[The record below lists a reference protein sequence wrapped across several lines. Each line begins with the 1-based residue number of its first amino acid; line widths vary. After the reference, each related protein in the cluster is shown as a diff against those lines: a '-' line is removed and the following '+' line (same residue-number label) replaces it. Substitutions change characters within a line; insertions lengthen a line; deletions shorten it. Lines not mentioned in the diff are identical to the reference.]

1 VDYLDTLVAAGCTRP
16 EWWVVRFDGDA
27 PVARAALWALPG
39 GVVPTNIVLIETDW
53 ADDALAAGRELMTAV
68 HERAVVLGAGSL
80 EHTIDSPAVP
90 AQYQE
95 HPEARVRLLEES
107 GYVLLRDGLRWLLAS
122 PTPQDESPLRFRSLP
137 EVGEEAFVD
146 AIAASFEG
154 TADSELQHDIA
165 DHGVRGAAR
174 QYLHDHQALDHRPEW
189 FELGYAEDG
198 ALAGVI
204 MGARNP
210 TSAVI
215 AYVGVVPGQRGRGF
229 AAPLVRRG
237 TERLLAAGAR
247 EIRGDCDREN
257 VAMAKAFQRAGYEQ
271 FARRR
276 SFRRDMAPQQG

>member
-1 VDYLDTLVAAGCTRP
+1 
-16 EWWVVRFDGDA
+16 
-27 PVARAALWALPG
+27 VARAALWALPG
-39 GVVPTNIVLIETDW
+39 GEVPTNIVLIETDW
-53 ADDALAAGRELMTAV
+53 ADDALTAGRELMTAV
-68 HERAVVLGAGSL
+68 HELAVDLGARSL
-80 EHTIDSPAVP
+80 EHTIDSPPVP

-95 HPEARVRLLEES
+95 HPEVRVRLLEES
-107 GYVLLRDGLRWLLAS
+107 GYAPLRDGLRWLIAP
-122 PTPQDESPLRFRSLP
+122 PTPKEDSPLRFRSLS
-137 EVGEEAFVD
+137 EVGEEVFVD

-165 DHGVRGAAR
+165 DHGVREAAR